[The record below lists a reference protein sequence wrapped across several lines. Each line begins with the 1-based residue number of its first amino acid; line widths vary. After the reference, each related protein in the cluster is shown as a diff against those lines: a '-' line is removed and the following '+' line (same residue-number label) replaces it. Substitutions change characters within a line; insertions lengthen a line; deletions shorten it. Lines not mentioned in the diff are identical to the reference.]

1 MHQLLGFPT
10 ITSAAV
16 RALRKAAEP
25 LTLFK
30 QGRLLHLPLLS
41 PPLYAHLANTTMTPP
56 YPPTI
61 LGGAASLEQS
71 REFTMDCRS
80 YSNYSQHCLMVSTQR
95 AVGLSFSS
103 SKWSVSCQLQRRG
116 LGIVD

>member
-16 RALRKAAEP
+16 RVLRKAAEP
-25 LTLFK
+25 LMLFK
-30 QGRLLHLPLLS
+30 QGRLLHLPPLS
-41 PPLYAHLANTTMTPP
+41 PPLYAHLANATMTPP

-61 LGGAASLEQS
+61 LGGAASPERS

-80 YSNYSQHCLMVSTQR
+80 YSNYNRHCLMVSIQR
-95 AVGLSFSS
+95 AVGSSFSS
-103 SKWSVSCQLQRRG
+103 SQ
-116 LGIVD
+116 

>member
-16 RALRKAAEP
+16 RALRKAAKP
-25 LTLFK
+25 LMLFK
-30 QGRLLHLPLLS
+30 QGRPLHLPPL
-41 PPLYAHLANTTMTPP
+41 PPSLYAHLANATMTPP

-71 REFTMDCRS
+71 WEFTMDYRS
-80 YSNYSQHCLMVSTQR
+80 YSNYS
-95 AVGLSFSS
+95 
-103 SKWSVSCQLQRRG
+103 
-116 LGIVD
+116 